1 MFYGCTDKQVIFV
14 LEMTCE
20 YIPDPRGKRHIWH
33 EPKVIKQAMF
43 PIQKGNSIRS
53 VSKTTGIPYSVLQ
66 CYYKKYKTNN
76 NVVVNKIGGQTTL
89 PVSMELTLVANII
102 KMC

>member
-1 MFYGCTDKQVIFV
+1 
-14 LEMTCE
+14 MTCE

-89 PVSMELTLVANII
+89 PISPPYTMGFFDGFGSRRI
-102 KMC
+102 KSAGKSAHVW